1 MSKTYTF
8 ARSTR
13 NALGFIGNKIADAG
27 RAIASVPGEFAA
39 GWRDERP
46 VAGAKRRKPRRSK

>member
-13 NALGFIGNKIADAG
+13 NALGFIGNKIAD
-27 RAIASVPGEFAA
+27 
-39 GWRDERP
+39 
-46 VAGAKRRKPRRSK
+46 